1 MIVKNMTIRVSY
13 NAEEGS
19 SSAIREETSENVQQ
33 WRRNNLSLEIPS
45 RTTNLSPEDSVV
57 SKMPPTPPSV
67 SVSIVLRHGR
77 LSDLIAQLQELLKGA
92 EGVESTPF
100 SYKYDSAAL
109 AAQVL

>member
-1 MIVKNMTIRVSY
+1 MI
-13 NAEEGS
+13 GS
-19 SSAIREETSENVQQ
+19 V
-33 WRRNNLSLEIPS
+33 LYVPG
-45 RTTNLSPEDSVV
+45 
-57 SKMPPTPPSV
+57 V